1 MCALRS
7 RRTSRI
13 APAMEW
19 VLAAGFL
26 ACILTIGAL
35 IVHQLRGPLP
45 APRSASVARALSTSM
60 PPAVPPRAVSVPMLP
75 FQDGKEVK
83 VGDSVSSVAAALG
96 RAAEVG
102 RQEVDRGSLGERLTR
117 FYEYGGARFILV
129 FEPFE
134 PHGEA
139 RLAAIYIP

>member
-1 MCALRS
+1 MSALRS
-7 RRTSRI
+7 RHTSRI

-19 VLAAGFL
+19 LLAAGFL
-26 ACILTIGAL
+26 SCLVGIGAL
-35 IVHQLRGPLP
+35 LVHQLQGPVV
-45 APRSASVARALSTSM
+45 APRSAPLARALSTSV
-60 PPAVPPRAVSVPMLP
+60 PPAVPSRAVSVPVLP
-75 FQDGKEVK
+75 FKDGKEVK
-83 VGDSVSSVAAALG
+83 VGDSVSAVAAALG

-134 PHGEA
+134 RDGEV
-139 RLAAIYIP
+139 RLAAIYLP

>member
-1 MCALRS
+1 MDALRS
-7 RRTSRI
+7 RQAFRM
-13 APAMEW
+13 APVMEW
-19 VLAAGFL
+19 FLAATLLLCLIAAGFVL
-26 ACILTIGAL
+26 
-35 IVHQLRGPLP
+35 VDKLRAAPLP
-45 APRSASVARALSTSM
+45 PPSAPVARALSTSI
-60 PPAVPPRAVSVPMLP
+60 PPAVPSRAVSVPMLP

-83 VGDSVSSVAAALG
+83 VGDSVSSVATALG

-134 PHGEA
+134 RNGEV
-139 RLAAIYIP
+139 RLAAIYLP

>member
-1 MCALRS
+1 
-7 RRTSRI
+7 
-13 APAMEW
+13 
-19 VLAAGFL
+19 
-26 ACILTIGAL
+26 
-35 IVHQLRGPLP
+35 
-45 APRSASVARALSTSM
+45 
-60 PPAVPPRAVSVPMLP
+60 MLP

-83 VGDSVSSVAAALG
+83 VGDSVSSVATALG

-134 PHGEA
+134 RNGEA
-139 RLAAIYIP
+139 RLAAIYHSLTDQR